1 MNEKPTYE
9 LDKILSSVEPEHFN
23 RYRNEEDTD
32 SQMSVSEFFNRYIG
46 SYGLQL
52 SDVIRQSDIP
62 ANYAYGILNGNRTN
76 PSRDRVIAL
85 CIACHMN
92 LTDTN
97 RALKTAGL
105 SPLYSKVSRE
115 LFAADVHSGAGGR
128 RGLCYADHQRHQPLQ
143 LERHYGAGHGPHDP
157 LRLRPELRPASGHYL
172 RSAGCD
178 SFH

>member
-76 PSRDRVIAL
+76 PSHDRVIAL

-92 LTDTN
+92 LTDT
-97 RALKTAGL
+97 
-105 SPLYSKVSRE
+105 KVSRD
-115 LFAADVHSGAGGR
+115 AAIIIMINKCEYDIGIINEF
-128 RGLCYADHQRHQPLQ
+128 L
-143 LERHYGAGHGPHDP
+143 YGHNLNILSTSSNKEA
-157 LRLRPELRPASGHYL
+157 
-172 RSAGCD
+172 
-178 SFH
+178 

>member
-1 MNEKPTYE
+1 MNEKTTYE

-32 SQMSVSEFFNRYIG
+32 SQMSVSEFFNWYIG
-46 SYGLQL
+46 SHGLQL

-62 ANYAYGILNGNRTN
+62 ANYAYGIL
-76 PSRDRVIAL
+76 DRVIAL

-105 SPLYSKVSRE
+105 SPLYSKVSRD
-115 LFAADVHSGAGGR
+115 AAIIIMINKCEYDIR
-128 RGLCYADHQRHQPLQ
+128 IINEFL
-143 LERHYGAGHGPHDP
+143 YGHNLNILSTSSNKEA
-157 LRLRPELRPASGHYL
+157 
-172 RSAGCD
+172 
-178 SFH
+178 

>member
-76 PSRDRVIAL
+76 
-85 CIACHMN
+85 
-92 LTDTN
+92 

-105 SPLYSKVSRE
+105 SPLYSKVSRD
-115 LFAADVHSGAGGR
+115 AAIIIMINKCEYDIGIINEF
-128 RGLCYADHQRHQPLQ
+128 L
-143 LERHYGAGHGPHDP
+143 YGHNLNILSTSSNKEA
-157 LRLRPELRPASGHYL
+157 
-172 RSAGCD
+172 
-178 SFH
+178 

>member
-1 MNEKPTYE
+1 MNEKTTYE

-32 SQMSVSEFFNRYIG
+32 SQMSVSEFFNWYIG
-46 SYGLQL
+46 SHGLQL

-62 ANYAYGILNGNRTN
+62 ANYAYGILNGNRAN

-105 SPLYSKVSRE
+105 SPLYSKVSRDAAIIIMIKNSIFRNSLIFQGLPPIKYQNLMYFP
-115 LFAADVHSGAGGR
+115 LF
-128 RGLCYADHQRHQPLQ
+128 LPL
-143 LERHYGAGHGPHDP
+143 
-157 LRLRPELRPASGHYL
+157 
-172 RSAGCD
+172 
-178 SFH
+178 

>member
-105 SPLYSKVSRE
+105 SPLYSKVIS
-115 LFAADVHSGAGGR
+115 
-128 RGLCYADHQRHQPLQ
+128 
-143 LERHYGAGHGPHDP
+143 
-157 LRLRPELRPASGHYL
+157 
-172 RSAGCD
+172 
-178 SFH
+178 

>member
-1 MNEKPTYE
+1 MNEKSTYE

-32 SQMSVSEFFNRYIG
+32 SQMSVSEFFNWYIG
-46 SYGLQL
+46 CHGLQV

-62 ANYAYGILNGNRTN
+62 ANYAYGILNGNRAN

-97 RALKTAGL
+97 RT
-105 SPLYSKVSRE
+105 
-115 LFAADVHSGAGGR
+115 
-128 RGLCYADHQRHQPLQ
+128 
-143 LERHYGAGHGPHDP
+143 
-157 LRLRPELRPASGHYL
+157 
-172 RSAGCD
+172 
-178 SFH
+178 

>member
-52 SDVIRQSDIP
+52 SNVIRQSD
-62 ANYAYGILNGNRTN
+62 N

-97 RALKTAGL
+97 RALKTADL
-105 SPLYSKVSRE
+105 SPLYSKVSRD
-115 LFAADVHSGAGGR
+115 AAIIIMINKCEYDIGIINEF
-128 RGLCYADHQRHQPLQ
+128 L
-143 LERHYGAGHGPHDP
+143 YGHNLNILSTSSNKEA
-157 LRLRPELRPASGHYL
+157 
-172 RSAGCD
+172 
-178 SFH
+178 

>member
-1 MNEKPTYE
+1 MDEKPTYE

-105 SPLYSKVSRE
+105 SPLYSKVSRD
-115 LFAADVHSGAGGR
+115 AAIIIMINKCEYDIGIINEF
-128 RGLCYADHQRHQPLQ
+128 L
-143 LERHYGAGHGPHDP
+143 YGHNLNILSTSSNKEA
-157 LRLRPELRPASGHYL
+157 
-172 RSAGCD
+172 
-178 SFH
+178 

>member
-1 MNEKPTYE
+1 MNEKTTYE

-32 SQMSVSEFFNRYIG
+32 SQMSVSEFFNWYIG
-46 SYGLQL
+46 SHGLQL

-62 ANYAYGILNGNRTN
+62 ANYAYGILNGNRAN

-97 RALKTAGL
+97 RALNCRLKPFVFQG
-105 SPLYSKVSRE
+105 
-115 LFAADVHSGAGGR
+115 
-128 RGLCYADHQRHQPLQ
+128 QP
-143 LERHYGAGHGPHDP
+143 RCCNYNYD
-157 LRLRPELRPASGHYL
+157 
-172 RSAGCD
+172 
-178 SFH
+178 

>member
-1 MNEKPTYE
+1 MNEKTTYE

-32 SQMSVSEFFNRYIG
+32 SQMSVSEFFNWYIG
-46 SYGLQL
+46 SHGLQL

-62 ANYAYGILNGNRTN
+62 ANYAYGILNGNRAN

-92 LTDTN
+92 HTDTN

-105 SPLYSKVSRE
+105 SPLYSKVSRDSAIIIMINKCE
-115 LFAADVHSGAGGR
+115 YDIRIINEFL
-128 RGLCYADHQRHQPLQ
+128 
-143 LERHYGAGHGPHDP
+143 YGHNLNILSTSSNKEA
-157 LRLRPELRPASGHYL
+157 
-172 RSAGCD
+172 
-178 SFH
+178 

>member
-105 SPLYSKVSRE
+105 SPLYSKVSRDAAITNVNMTLE
-115 LFAADVHSGAGGR
+115 LLMNFCMDIISIFFLHLATR
-128 RGLCYADHQRHQPLQ
+128 RLNYEHN
-143 LERHYGAGHGPHDP
+143 
-157 LRLRPELRPASGHYL
+157 
-172 RSAGCD
+172 
-178 SFH
+178 

>member
-52 SDVIRQSDIP
+52 SNV
-62 ANYAYGILNGNRTN
+62 ILNGNRTN

-105 SPLYSKVSRE
+105 SPLYSKVSRD
-115 LFAADVHSGAGGR
+115 AAIIIMINKCEYDIGIINEF
-128 RGLCYADHQRHQPLQ
+128 L
-143 LERHYGAGHGPHDP
+143 YGHNLNILSTSSNKEA
-157 LRLRPELRPASGHYL
+157 
-172 RSAGCD
+172 
-178 SFH
+178 